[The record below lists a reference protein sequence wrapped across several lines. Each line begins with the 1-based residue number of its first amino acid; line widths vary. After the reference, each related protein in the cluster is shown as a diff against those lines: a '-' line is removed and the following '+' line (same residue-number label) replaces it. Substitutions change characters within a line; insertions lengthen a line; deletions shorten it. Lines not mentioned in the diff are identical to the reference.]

1 MKLRFPESEIPQWA
15 SNYEPQGTIA
25 ELESKLIE
33 LRPTVQEQGYLDK
46 ELLKDVA
53 YWKSPR
59 IIHHIERN
67 DNNDVKEIT
76 SRAFSATDEG
86 DRIEPLL
93 LLNGVWWP
101 TASVILHFFHRDPY
115 PILDFRAMWSIGLKN
130 YTYSLPFWQ
139 EYFSFCRDIA
149 HRNQVDMRTLDK
161 ALWQYSKENQ
171 PPS

>member
-1 MKLRFPESEIPQWA
+1 MQLRFSEFEIHQWA
-15 SNYEPQGTIA
+15 NNYEPQGTTA

-33 LRPTVQEQGYLDK
+33 LRPTVQDQGYLDK
-46 ELLKDVA
+46 KLLKDVA

-59 IIHHIERN
+59 IIHHIEKN
-67 DNNDVKEIT
+67 DNNEVKEIT
-76 SRAFSATDEG
+76 SRAFSAINEG
-86 DRIEPLL
+86 GRIEPLL

-115 PILDFRAMWSIGLKN
+115 PILDFRAMWSISLEN

-139 EYFSFCRDIA
+139 EYTSFCRDIA
-149 HRNQVDMRTLDK
+149 QRNQVDMRTLDR
-161 ALWQYSKENQ
+161 ALWRYSKENQ